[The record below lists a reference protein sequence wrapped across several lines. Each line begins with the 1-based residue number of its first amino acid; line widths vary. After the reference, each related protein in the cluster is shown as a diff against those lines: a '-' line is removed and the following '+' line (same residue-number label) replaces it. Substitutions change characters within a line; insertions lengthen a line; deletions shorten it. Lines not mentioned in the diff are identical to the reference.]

1 LIISYIKM
9 NNLFITFEGG
19 DGSGKSTQ
27 VNLLKDYLDNLNFE
41 TIKTR
46 EPGGTPSAE
55 ILRDLLTTGEVEKWA
70 PMSEALL
77 MWASRYEHLI
87 QVIEP
92 ALNSGKNVI
101 CDRFYDSTYAYQG
114 VAHNLGIDKM
124 EKLKK
129 IIIGDIEPDITFVL
143 DIDPKVGLKRSL
155 DRSDKENRFESYN
168 IDFHN
173 NIRRAFLEI
182 AKKNKD
188 RCIVVDAALN
198 EQEINNLIITVIDNL
213 IADK

>member
-1 LIISYIKM
+1 M

-55 ILRDLLTTGEVEKWA
+55 ILRDLLTTGEVEKWT

-114 VAHNLGIDKM
+114 VAHNLGIDNM

-155 DRSDKENRFESYN
+155 DRPNQENRFESYN

-173 NIRRAFLEI
+173 KIRSAFLEI
-182 AKKNKD
+182 AKKNKN
-188 RCIVVDAALN
+188 RCVVVDASLN

-213 IADK
+213 ITDK

>member
-1 LIISYIKM
+1 M

-27 VNLLKDYLDNLNFE
+27 VNLLKDYLENLNFE

-55 ILRDLLTTGEVEKWA
+55 ILRDLLTTGEVEKWT

-155 DRSDKENRFESYN
+155 DRSNQENRFESYN

-173 NIRRAFLEI
+173 KIRSAFLEI
-182 AKKNKD
+182 AKKNIN
-188 RCIVVDAALN
+188 RCVVIDASLN
-198 EQEINNLIITVIDNL
+198 EQEINNLIITAIDNL
-213 IADK
+213 MSDK

>member
-1 LIISYIKM
+1 M

-27 VNLLKDYLDNLNFE
+27 VNLLKEYLDNLNFE

-55 ILRDLLTTGEVEKWA
+55 ILRDLLTTGEVEKWT

-87 QVIEP
+87 QIIEP

-129 IIIGDIEPDITFVL
+129 IIIGDIEPDVTFVL

-155 DRSDKENRFESYN
+155 DRSNQENRFESYN

-173 NIRRAFLEI
+173 KIRSAFLEI
-182 AKKNKD
+182 AKKNKN
-188 RCIVVDAALN
+188 RCVVIDASLN

>member
-1 LIISYIKM
+1 M

-55 ILRDLLTTGEVEKWA
+55 ILRDLLTTGEVEKWT

-129 IIIGDIEPDITFVL
+129 IIIGDIEPDVTFVL
-143 DIDPKVGLKRSL
+143 DIDPKIGLKRSL
-155 DRSDKENRFESYN
+155 DRSNQENRFESYN

-173 NIRRAFLEI
+173 KIRSAFLEI
-182 AKKNKD
+182 AKKNKN
-188 RCIVVDAALN
+188 RCVVVDASLN
-198 EQEINNLIITVIDNL
+198 EQEINNLIINVIDNL
-213 IADK
+213 ITDK

>member
-1 LIISYIKM
+1 M

-55 ILRDLLTTGEVEKWA
+55 ILRELLTTGEVEKWT

-87 QVIEP
+87 QVIKP
-92 ALNSGKNVI
+92 ALNLGKNVI
-101 CDRFYDSTYAYQG
+101 SDRFYDSTYAYQG

-129 IIIGDIEPDITFVL
+129 IIIGDIEPDVTFVL

-173 NIRRAFLEI
+173 KIRSAFLEI
-182 AKKNKD
+182 AKKNKN
-188 RCIVVDAALN
+188 RCVVIDASLN
-198 EQEINNLIITVIDNL
+198 EQEINSLIITIIDNL
-213 IADK
+213 ITDKQEE

>member
-1 LIISYIKM
+1 M

-55 ILRDLLTTGEVEKWA
+55 ILRDLLTTGEVEKWT

-129 IIIGDIEPDITFVL
+129 IIIGDIEPDVTFVL
-143 DIDPKVGLKRSL
+143 DIDPKMGLKRSL
-155 DRSDKENRFESYN
+155 DRSNQENRFESYN

-173 NIRRAFLEI
+173 KIRSAFLEI
-182 AKKNKD
+182 AKKNKN
-188 RCIVVDAALN
+188 RCVVVDASLN
-198 EQEINNLIITVIDNL
+198 EQEINNLIINVINNL
-213 IADK
+213 ITDK

>member
-1 LIISYIKM
+1 M

-55 ILRDLLTTGEVEKWA
+55 ILRDLLTTGEVEKWT

-114 VAHNLGIDKM
+114 VAHNLGINKM

-129 IIIGDIEPDITFVL
+129 IIIGDIEPDVTFVL

-155 DRSDKENRFESYN
+155 DRSNQENRFESYN

-173 NIRRAFLEI
+173 KIRSAFLEI
-182 AKKNKD
+182 AKKNKN
-188 RCIVVDAALN
+188 RCVVVDASLN
-198 EQEINNLIITVIDNL
+198 EQEINNLIIAVIDNL
-213 IADK
+213 ITDN

>member
-1 LIISYIKM
+1 M

-27 VNLLKDYLDNLNFE
+27 VNLLKNYLENLNFE

-55 ILRDLLTTGEVEKWA
+55 ILRDLLTTGKVEKWT

-87 QVIEP
+87 KVIEP

-129 IIIGDIEPDITFVL
+129 IIIGDIEPDVTFVL
-143 DIDPKVGLKRSL
+143 DIDPKIGLKRSL
-155 DRSDKENRFESYN
+155 DRSNQENRFESYN
-168 IDFHN
+168 FDFHN
-173 NIRRAFLEI
+173 KIRSAFLEI
-182 AKKNKD
+182 AKKNKN
-188 RCIVVDAALN
+188 RCVVVDASLN
-198 EQEINNLIITVIDNL
+198 EQEINNLIITAIDNL
-213 IADK
+213 ITDK

>member
-1 LIISYIKM
+1 M

-27 VNLLKDYLDNLNFE
+27 VNLLKDYLENLNFE

-55 ILRDLLTTGEVEKWA
+55 ILRDLLTTGEVEKWT

-129 IIIGDIEPDITFVL
+129 IVIGDIEPDVTFVL

-155 DRSDKENRFESYN
+155 DRSNQENRFESYN

-173 NIRRAFLEI
+173 KIRSAFLEI
-182 AKKNKD
+182 AKKNKN
-188 RCIVVDAALN
+188 RCVVIDASLN

-213 IADK
+213 ITEK

>member
-1 LIISYIKM
+1 M

-55 ILRDLLTTGEVEKWA
+55 ILRDLLTTGEVEKWS

-129 IIIGDIEPDITFVL
+129 IIIGDIEPDVTFVL

-155 DRSDKENRFESYN
+155 DRSNQENRFESYN

-173 NIRRAFLEI
+173 KIRSAFLEI
-182 AKKNKD
+182 AKKNKN
-188 RCIVVDAALN
+188 RCVVVDASLN

-213 IADK
+213 ITDK

>member
-1 LIISYIKM
+1 M

-55 ILRDLLTTGEVEKWA
+55 ILRDLLTTGEVEKWT

-129 IIIGDIEPDITFVL
+129 IIIGDIEPDVTFVL

-155 DRSDKENRFESYN
+155 DRSNQENRFESYN

-173 NIRRAFLEI
+173 KIRSAFLEI
-182 AKKNKD
+182 AKKNKN
-188 RCIVVDAALN
+188 RCVVVDASLN
-198 EQEINNLIITVIDNL
+198 EQEINNLIINVINNL
-213 IADK
+213 ITDK

>member
-1 LIISYIKM
+1 M

-27 VNLLKDYLDNLNFE
+27 VNLLKNYLDNLNFE

-55 ILRDLLTTGEVEKWA
+55 ILRDLLTTGEVEKWT

-114 VAHNLGIDKM
+114 IAHNLGIDEM

-129 IIIGDIEPDITFVL
+129 IIIGNIEPDVTFVL

-155 DRSDKENRFESYN
+155 DRSNQENRFESYN

-173 NIRRAFLEI
+173 KIRSAFLEI
-182 AKKNKD
+182 AKKNKN
-188 RCIVVDAALN
+188 RCVVVDASLN

-213 IADK
+213 ITDK

>member
-1 LIISYIKM
+1 M
-9 NNLFITFEGG
+9 NNLFITLEGG

-55 ILRDLLTTGEVEKWA
+55 ILRDLLTTGEVEKWT

-129 IIIGDIEPDITFVL
+129 IIIGDIEPDVTFIL

-155 DRSDKENRFESYN
+155 DRPNQENRFESYN

-173 NIRRAFLEI
+173 KIRSAFLEI
-182 AKKNKD
+182 AKKNKN
-188 RCIVVDAALN
+188 RCVVVDASLN

-213 IADK
+213 ITDK

>member
-1 LIISYIKM
+1 M

-55 ILRDLLTTGEVEKWA
+55 ILRDLLTTGEVEKWT

-129 IIIGDIEPDITFVL
+129 IIIGDIEPDVTFVL

-173 NIRRAFLEI
+173 KIRSAFLEI
-182 AKKNKD
+182 AKKNKN
-188 RCIVVDAALN
+188 RCVVIDASLN
-198 EQEINNLIITVIDNL
+198 EQEINSLIITIIDNL
-213 IADK
+213 ITDKQEE

>member
-1 LIISYIKM
+1 MFKQRSLFVVFEGIEGCGKSYQSKKLF
-9 NNLFITFEGG
+9 NNLKKKKINT
-19 DGSGKSTQ
+19 
-27 VNLLKDYLDNLNFE
+27 VL
-41 TIKTR
+41 TR

-55 ILRDLLTTGEVEKWA
+55 ILRDLLTTGDVEKWT

-129 IIIGDIEPDITFVL
+129 IIIGDIEPDVTFVL

-155 DRSDKENRFESYN
+155 DRSNQENRFESYN

-173 NIRRAFLEI
+173 KIRSAFLEI
-182 AKKNKD
+182 AKKNKN
-188 RCIVVDAALN
+188 RCVVVDASLN

-213 IADK
+213 ITDK

>member
-1 LIISYIKM
+1 M

-27 VNLLKDYLDNLNFE
+27 VNLLKEYLDNLNFE

-55 ILRDLLTTGEVEKWA
+55 ILRDLLTTGEVEKWT

-155 DRSDKENRFESYN
+155 DRPNQENRFESYN

-173 NIRRAFLEI
+173 KIRSAFLEI
-182 AKKNKD
+182 AKKNKN
-188 RCIVVDAALN
+188 RCVVVDASLN

-213 IADK
+213 ITDK

>member
-1 LIISYIKM
+1 M

-55 ILRDLLTTGEVEKWA
+55 ILRDLLTTGEVEKWT

-114 VAHNLGIDKM
+114 VAHNLGIDNM

-143 DIDPKVGLKRSL
+143 DIDPNVGLKRSL
-155 DRSDKENRFESYN
+155 DRPNQENRFESYN

-173 NIRRAFLEI
+173 KIRSAFLEI
-182 AKKNKD
+182 AKKNKN
-188 RCIVVDAALN
+188 RCVVIDASLN
-198 EQEINNLIITVIDNL
+198 EQKINNLIITIIDNL
-213 IADK
+213 INDK

>member
-1 LIISYIKM
+1 M

-27 VNLLKDYLDNLNFE
+27 VNLLKDYLENLNFE

-55 ILRDLLTTGEVEKWA
+55 ILRDLLTTGEVEKWT

-129 IIIGDIEPDITFVL
+129 IIIGDIEPDVTFIL

-155 DRSDKENRFESYN
+155 DRPNQENRFESYN

-173 NIRRAFLEI
+173 KIRSAFLEI
-182 AKKNKD
+182 AKKNKN
-188 RCIVVDAALN
+188 RCVVVDASLN

-213 IADK
+213 ITDK

>member
-1 LIISYIKM
+1 M

-27 VNLLKDYLDNLNFE
+27 VNLLKNYLDNLNFE

-55 ILRDLLTTGEVEKWA
+55 ILRNLLTTGEVEKWT

-129 IIIGDIEPDITFVL
+129 IIIGDIEPDVTFVL

-155 DRSDKENRFESYN
+155 NRPNQENRFESYN

-173 NIRRAFLEI
+173 KIRSAFLEI
-182 AKKNKD
+182 AKKNKNS
-188 RCIVVDAALN
+188 CVVVDASLN

-213 IADK
+213 ITDK

>member
-1 LIISYIKM
+1 M

-55 ILRDLLTTGEVEKWA
+55 ILRDLLTTGEVEKWT

-129 IIIGDIEPDITFVL
+129 LIIGDIEPDVTFVL

-155 DRSDKENRFESYN
+155 DRSNQENRFESYN

-173 NIRRAFLEI
+173 KIRSAFLEI
-182 AKKNKD
+182 AKKNKN
-188 RCIVVDAALN
+188 RCVVIDASLN

-213 IADK
+213 ITDKQEE

>member
-1 LIISYIKM
+1 M

-55 ILRDLLTTGEVEKWA
+55 ILRDLLTTGEVEKWT

-129 IIIGDIEPDITFVL
+129 IIIGDIEPDVTFVL

-155 DRSDKENRFESYN
+155 DRSNQENRFESYN

-173 NIRRAFLEI
+173 KIRSAFLEI
-182 AKKNKD
+182 AKKNKN
-188 RCIVVDAALN
+188 RCVVVDASLN
-198 EQEINNLIITVIDNL
+198 EQEINNLIIAVIDNL
-213 IADK
+213 ITDK

>member
-1 LIISYIKM
+1 M

-55 ILRDLLTTGEVEKWA
+55 ILRDLLTTGEVEKWT

-77 MWASRYEHLI
+77 MWAARYEHLI

-129 IIIGDIEPDITFVL
+129 IIIGNIEPDVTFVL

-155 DRSDKENRFESYN
+155 DRSNQENRFESYN

-173 NIRRAFLEI
+173 KIRSAFLEI
-182 AKKNKD
+182 AKKNKN
-188 RCIVVDAALN
+188 RCVVVDASLN

-213 IADK
+213 ITDK

>member
-1 LIISYIKM
+1 M

-27 VNLLKDYLDNLNFE
+27 VNLLKEYLDNLNFE

-55 ILRDLLTTGEVEKWA
+55 ILRDLLTTGEVEKWT

-77 MWASRYEHLI
+77 MWAARYEHLI

-129 IIIGDIEPDITFVL
+129 IIIGDIEPDVTFVL
-143 DIDPKVGLKRSL
+143 DIDPKLGLKRSL
-155 DRSDKENRFESYN
+155 DRSNQENRFESYN

-173 NIRRAFLEI
+173 KIRSAFLEI
-182 AKKNKD
+182 AKKNIN
-188 RCIVVDAALN
+188 RCVVIDASLN
-198 EQEINNLIITVIDNL
+198 EQEINDLIITAIDNVMT
-213 IADK
+213 DK

>member
-1 LIISYIKM
+1 M

-55 ILRDLLTTGEVEKWA
+55 ILRDLLTTGEVEKWT

-129 IIIGDIEPDITFVL
+129 IIIGDIEPDVTFVL

-155 DRSDKENRFESYN
+155 DRPNQENRFESYN

-173 NIRRAFLEI
+173 KIRSAFLEI
-182 AKKNKD
+182 ANKNKN
-188 RCIVVDAALN
+188 RCVVIDASLN
-198 EQEINNLIITVIDNL
+198 EQEINYLIISVIDIL
-213 IADK
+213 ITDK

>member
-1 LIISYIKM
+1 M

-55 ILRDLLTTGEVEKWA
+55 ILRDLLTTGEVEKWT

-129 IIIGDIEPDITFVL
+129 IIIGDIEPDVTFVL

-155 DRSDKENRFESYN
+155 DRSNQENRFESYN

-173 NIRRAFLEI
+173 KIRSAFLEI
-182 AKKNKD
+182 AKKNKN
-188 RCIVVDAALN
+188 RCVVIDASLN

-213 IADK
+213 ITGKQEE

>member
-1 LIISYIKM
+1 M

-55 ILRDLLTTGEVEKWA
+55 ILRDLLTTGEVEKWT

-129 IIIGDIEPDITFVL
+129 IIIGDIEPDVTFVL

-155 DRSDKENRFESYN
+155 DRSNQENRFESYN

-173 NIRRAFLEI
+173 KFMRQ
-182 AKKNKD
+182 KD
-188 RCIVVDAALN
+188 TSKLF
-198 EQEINNLIITVIDNL
+198 
-213 IADK
+213 

>member
-1 LIISYIKM
+1 M

-27 VNLLKDYLDNLNFE
+27 VNLLKDYLENLNFE

-55 ILRDLLTTGEVEKWA
+55 ILRDLLTTGEVEKWT

-129 IIIGDIEPDITFVL
+129 IIIGDIEPDVTFIL

-155 DRSDKENRFESYN
+155 DRSNQENRFESYN

-173 NIRRAFLEI
+173 KIRSAFLEI
-182 AKKNKD
+182 AKKNKN
-188 RCIVVDAALN
+188 RCVVVDASLN

-213 IADK
+213 ITDK

>member
-1 LIISYIKM
+1 M

-55 ILRDLLTTGEVEKWA
+55 ILRDLLTTGEVEKWT

-155 DRSDKENRFESYN
+155 DRSNQENRFESYN

-173 NIRRAFLEI
+173 KIRSAFLEI
-182 AKKNKD
+182 AKKNKN
-188 RCIVVDAALN
+188 RCVVIDASLN
-198 EQEINNLIITVIDNL
+198 EHKINNLIITIIDNL
-213 IADK
+213 INDK

>member
-1 LIISYIKM
+1 M

-55 ILRDLLTTGEVEKWA
+55 ILRDLLTTGKVEKWT

-129 IIIGDIEPDITFVL
+129 IIIGDIEPDVTFVL

-155 DRSDKENRFESYN
+155 DRSNKENRFESYN

-173 NIRRAFLEI
+173 NIRNAFLEI
-182 AKKNKD
+182 AKKNKH
-188 RCIVVDAALN
+188 RCIAP
-198 EQEINNLIITVIDNL
+198 NLLLLKNQSFL
-213 IADK
+213 FHNHNQSFCLL

>member
-1 LIISYIKM
+1 M

-55 ILRDLLTTGEVEKWA
+55 ILRDLLTTGEVEKWT

-129 IIIGDIEPDITFVL
+129 IIIGDIEPDVTFVL

-155 DRSDKENRFESYN
+155 DRSDQENRFESYN

-173 NIRRAFLEI
+173 KIRSAFLEI
-182 AKKNKD
+182 AKKNKN
-188 RCIVVDAALN
+188 RCVVIDASLN

-213 IADK
+213 ITDKQEE

>member
-1 LIISYIKM
+1 M

-27 VNLLKDYLDNLNFE
+27 VNLLKEYLDNLNFE

-55 ILRDLLTTGEVEKWA
+55 ILRDLLTTGEVEKWT

-129 IIIGDIEPDITFVL
+129 IIIGDIEPDVTFVL

-155 DRSDKENRFESYN
+155 DRSNQENRFESYN

-173 NIRRAFLEI
+173 KIRSAFLEI
-182 AKKNKD
+182 AKKNKN
-188 RCIVVDAALN
+188 RCVVVDASLN
-198 EQEINNLIITVIDNL
+198 EQEINNLIIAVIDNL
-213 IADK
+213 ITDK

>member
-1 LIISYIKM
+1 M

-55 ILRDLLTTGEVEKWA
+55 ILRDLLTTGEVEKWT

-77 MWASRYEHLI
+77 MWAARYEHLI

-114 VAHNLGIDKM
+114 IAHNLGIDEM

-129 IIIGDIEPDITFVL
+129 IIIGNIEPDVTFVL

-155 DRSDKENRFESYN
+155 DRSNQENRFESYN

-173 NIRRAFLEI
+173 KIRSAFLEI
-182 AKKNKD
+182 AKKNKN
-188 RCIVVDAALN
+188 RCVVVDASLN

-213 IADK
+213 ITDK

>member
-1 LIISYIKM
+1 M

-55 ILRDLLTTGEVEKWA
+55 ILRDLLTTGEVEKWT

-155 DRSDKENRFESYN
+155 DRSNQEIRFESYN

-173 NIRRAFLEI
+173 KIRSAFLEI
-182 AKKNKD
+182 AKKNKN
-188 RCIVVDAALN
+188 RCVVVDASLN

-213 IADK
+213 ITDK

>member
-1 LIISYIKM
+1 M

-55 ILRDLLTTGEVEKWA
+55 ILRDLLTTGEVEKWT

-87 QVIEP
+87 QVIKP
-92 ALNSGKNVI
+92 ALNLGKNVI
-101 CDRFYDSTYAYQG
+101 SDRFYDSTYAYQG

-129 IIIGDIEPDITFVL
+129 IIIGDIEPDVTFVL

-173 NIRRAFLEI
+173 KIRSAFLEI
-182 AKKNKD
+182 AKKNKN
-188 RCIVVDAALN
+188 RCVVIDASLN
-198 EQEINNLIITVIDNL
+198 EQEINSLIITIIDNL
-213 IADK
+213 ITDKQEE

>member
-1 LIISYIKM
+1 M

-55 ILRDLLTTGEVEKWA
+55 ILRDLLTTGEVEKWT

-129 IIIGDIEPDITFVL
+129 IIIGDIEPDVTFVL

-155 DRSDKENRFESYN
+155 DRSNEENRFESYN

-173 NIRRAFLEI
+173 KIRSAFLEI
-182 AKKNKD
+182 AKKNKN
-188 RCIVVDAALN
+188 RCVVVDASLN

-213 IADK
+213 ITDK

>member
-1 LIISYIKM
+1 M

-55 ILRDLLTTGEVEKWA
+55 ILRDLLTTGKVEKWT

-129 IIIGDIEPDITFVL
+129 IIIGDIEPDVTFVL

-155 DRSDKENRFESYN
+155 DRSNQENRFESYN
-168 IDFHN
+168 IDFHSK
-173 NIRRAFLEI
+173 IRIAFLEI
-182 AKKNKD
+182 AKKNKN
-188 RCIVVDAALN
+188 RCVVIDASLN

>member
-1 LIISYIKM
+1 M

-55 ILRDLLTTGEVEKWA
+55 ILRDLLTTGEVEKWT

-77 MWASRYEHLI
+77 MWAARYEHLI

-129 IIIGDIEPDITFVL
+129 IIIGDTEPDITFVL
-143 DIDPKVGLKRSL
+143 DIDPKLGLKRSL
-155 DRSDKENRFESYN
+155 DRSNQENRFESYN

-173 NIRRAFLEI
+173 KIRSAFLEI
-182 AKKNKD
+182 AKKNKN
-188 RCIVVDAALN
+188 RCVVVDASLN

-213 IADK
+213 ITDK

>member
-1 LIISYIKM
+1 M

-55 ILRDLLTTGEVEKWA
+55 ILRDLLTTGEVEKWT

-129 IIIGDIEPDITFVL
+129 IIIGNIEPDVTFVL

-155 DRSDKENRFESYN
+155 DRSNQENRFESYN

-173 NIRRAFLEI
+173 KIRSAFLEI
-182 AKKNKD
+182 AKKNKN
-188 RCIVVDAALN
+188 RCVVVDASLN

-213 IADK
+213 ITDK

>member
-1 LIISYIKM
+1 M

-55 ILRDLLTTGEVEKWA
+55 ILRDLLTTGEVEKWT

-87 QVIEP
+87 QVNEP

-129 IIIGDIEPDITFVL
+129 IIIGDIEPDVTFVL

-155 DRSDKENRFESYN
+155 DRPNQENRFESYN

-173 NIRRAFLEI
+173 KIRSAFLEI
-182 AKKNKD
+182 AKKNKN
-188 RCIVVDAALN
+188 RCVVVDASLN

-213 IADK
+213 IAGK